1 MTCEELAGLLP
12 ACALGALDDAEQ
24 ALVRAHVPTCAACRG
39 QLASYYGVAS
49 ALALAAAPASPATGL
64 RDRILRGAGLQPR
77 RSPLTTWLERWRL
90 PRPGSFGLARLSPA
104 FAAVALLLAV
114 GAGVQSVRLQAE
126 LGRQV
131 AVNRSL
137 ADQAAAQEQL
147 TNSLLGPGL
156 VVRAIKSTDAASAAE
171 AYLYLNPTGQHAYI
185 WASGLP
191 AAPEGKAYQLWLI
204 QDGRRTS
211 GGLFVPGPDG
221 VGHLA
226 VFAPE
231 PLSSYQAVG
240 ITVEPAAGSPG
251 PTGPRVLGGP
261 I

>member
-1 MTCEELAGLLP
+1 MTCEEIAELLP
-12 ACALGALDDAEQ
+12 AYALGALDNAEQ
-24 ALVRAHVPTCAACRG
+24 ALVRAHLPTCAACHS
-39 QLASYYGVAS
+39 QLASYHSVAS
-49 ALALAAAPASPATGL
+49 ALALAAAPASPAPSL
-64 RDRILRGAGLQPR
+64 RDRVLRRAGLPGR
-77 RSPLTTWLERWRL
+77 RSPLANWLERWRL
-90 PRPGSFGLARLSPA
+90 PRPSSFGLTRLRPA

-147 TNSLLGPGL
+147 TKSLLGPGL
-156 VVRAIKSTDAASAAE
+156 VVRAIESTDAAPGAE
-171 AYLYLNPTGQHAYI
+171 AYLYLNPNGQRAFV
-185 WASGLP
+185 WAGGLP
-191 AAPEGKAYQLWLI
+191 ALPEGKAYQLWLI

-226 VFAPE
+226 VLAPE
-231 PLSSYQAVG
+231 PLSSYQSVG
-240 ITVEPAAGSPG
+240 VTVEPATGSPG
-251 PTGPRVLGGP
+251 PTGARVLGGP
-261 I
+261 L